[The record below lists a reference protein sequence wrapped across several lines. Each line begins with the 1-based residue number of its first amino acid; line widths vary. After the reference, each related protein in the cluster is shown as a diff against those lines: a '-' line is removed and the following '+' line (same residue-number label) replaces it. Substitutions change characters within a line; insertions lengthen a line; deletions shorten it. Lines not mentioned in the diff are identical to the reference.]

1 MIWVQYT
8 CVQNAV
14 FNFFYL
20 VLFKNRKC
28 YLLGGAPNLWTL
40 LSCIF
45 RFDKSLK
52 AQLQPWTEHL
62 YGLVRTWTFI
72 SCLAKWCDQP
82 KRLPETNFKFGK
94 LTYTFQSEW
103 YKFQKN
109 LPHFSQMYF
118 FSSGVIW
125 LIIWYSNLTLEG
137 NNFSQC
143 GHGSSCEWTLS
154 LWEAN
159 PIVPL
164 KNGGKNIFSIYIIF
178 FSKINA
184 KVIHFNVSSTNLENK
199 HCKFY
204 IWFAYDEHHDVFS
217 IYVHLAEIFHK
228 YHNNFHHLSRICHE
242 IWPHVQLKL
251 RIKTN
256 T

>member
-1 MIWVQYT
+1 MCTYRTQCSI
-8 CVQNAV
+8 
-14 FNFFYL
+14 FFSKWWL
-20 VLFKNRKC
+20 VLLKNSKC

-178 FSKINA
+178 FP
-184 KVIHFNVSSTNLENK
+184 
-199 HCKFY
+199 
-204 IWFAYDEHHDVFS
+204 
-217 IYVHLAEIFHK
+217 
-228 YHNNFHHLSRICHE
+228 NNCQSNSFQ
-242 IWPHVQLKL
+242 WK
-251 RIKTN
+251 
-256 T
+256 

>member
-1 MIWVQYT
+1 MAL
-8 CVQNAV
+8 CVHGHSFHVWPSGATNQNV
-14 FNFFYL
+14 YLKQILNSVNQHIFFN
-20 VLFKNRKC
+20 
-28 YLLGGAPNLWTL
+28 
-40 LSCIF
+40 
-45 RFDKSLK
+45 
-52 AQLQPWTEHL
+52 Q
-62 YGLVRTWTFI
+62 
-72 SCLAKWCDQP
+72 
-82 KRLPETNFKFGK
+82 
-94 LTYTFQSEW
+94 W

-178 FSKINA
+178 FP
-184 KVIHFNVSSTNLENK
+184 NK
-199 HCKFY
+199 CQSNSFQCK
-204 IWFAYDEHHDVFS
+204 
-217 IYVHLAEIFHK
+217 
-228 YHNNFHHLSRICHE
+228 
-242 IWPHVQLKL
+242 
-251 RIKTN
+251 
-256 T
+256 